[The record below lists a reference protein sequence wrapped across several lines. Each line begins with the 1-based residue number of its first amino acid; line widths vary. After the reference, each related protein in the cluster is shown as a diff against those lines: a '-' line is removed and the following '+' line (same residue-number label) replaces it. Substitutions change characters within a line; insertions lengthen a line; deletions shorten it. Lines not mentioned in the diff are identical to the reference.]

1 MLDNPAKPKY
11 PVPDSRMF
19 ICPQCQTSNPDF
31 AAACSHCHTPVAS
44 DNTQT
49 LIATDASGP
58 AVGSDFGP
66 RYHIEALLGEG
77 GMGRV
82 YKAYDRELNRTIA
95 IKIMRAGMIA
105 DPNALN
111 RFKQE
116 LVLASKISHKHI
128 LRIHDLGEVNGHKFI
143 TMAYVEGHDLAQV
156 IRQNSPLPL
165 DRVVNFAAQLADA
178 LAAAHAEGVVHR
190 DLKPQNILVD
200 QSDQIYISDFGL
212 ARSFA
217 EGAVGMTQTG
227 AFLGTPRYMSPEQAE
242 AKAADGRSDLYAY
255 GLILYEMATGDVP
268 FTGKTTLEL
277 MYQRVREKPKNPK
290 LQNPSLP
297 NWLVAVIL
305 RCLEKDPAAR
315 YQNAYEV
322 LTDLK
327 ASEAPGR
334 ASRIIS
340 RKGASIQIALPQ
352 FARRGWAWI
361 AGGVAAAILIAAA
374 LPSVRHSI
382 FGHASSAAHSEI
394 AGVPPI
400 SHGRYVAVLPLQVL
414 GESSQLGYVAKGIEE
429 ALSAKLFQLKDVHVA
444 PEDAADQ
451 ISQSQPLPKIA
462 RALGANLLI
471 RGVLQGSGDKIRIVL
486 NLENVADNK
495 TLWSREFDGVTAD
508 LFTLEDQIYTQ
519 LVAGMHVSPTSD
531 ELASAETRPTDNIA
545 AYDLYLRGRNA
556 LRGHDSESIQSALN
570 YFDQA
575 AKSDPRF
582 ALAYTGVADASLR
595 MYKIKKDPFWTQK
608 ALVAAQQAQQL
619 NDKLPEVH
627 ATLGSVYRTTGKY
640 SESIAELERALSL
653 APNSDDF
660 YRRLGDVY
668 LDSGKSAQAL
678 EAYQKAVK
686 LNPYYWVD
694 ENALGA
700 AYAQVADYAKALQAF
715 QQVTVL
721 EPDVDAGFEN
731 VGNMYLQ
738 QGKYQE
744 SIPYF
749 QKAIQ
754 IEPYFT
760 TYTNLGTSYFML
772 KQYSQ
777 SVAMFEKAVEL
788 NPNDADVVLNL
799 ADAYRGLGQQDQARS
814 AYLRTISTGFKE
826 LETNPQDANAMS
838 DIALAYAKTGNAS
851 QALKFIRQARGIDKG
866 NVSYIYAEAEISAIV
881 GQTAN
886 ALSCLKQALSKNY
899 PAEYAAGDGDL
910 KNLNGK
916 PEFQALLKQY
926 ASNKP

>member
-1 MLDNPAKPKY
+1 ML
-11 PVPDSRMF
+11 
-19 ICPQCQTSNPDF
+19 ICPQCQTPNPDF
-31 AAACSHCHTPVAS
+31 AASCSHCHTPVTS
-44 DNTQT
+44 DSTET
-49 LIATDASGP
+49 LIATDPGGP
-58 AVGSDFGP
+58 AIGSDFGP
-66 RYHIEALLGEG
+66 RYHIESLLGEG

-82 YKAYDRELNRTIA
+82 YKANDRELSRTIA
-95 IKIMRAGMIA
+95 IKIMRGGMIA

-156 IRQNSPLPL
+156 IRENSPLPL
-165 DRVVNFAAQLADA
+165 DRVVKFATQLADA

-200 QSDQIYISDFGL
+200 QNDQVYISDFGL

-242 AKAADGRSDLYAY
+242 AKPTDGRSDLYAY
-255 GLILYEMATGDVP
+255 GLILYEMVTGDVP

-277 MYQRVREKPKNPK
+277 MYQRVREKPRNPK
-290 LQNPSLP
+290 SLNPSVP
-297 NWLVAVIL
+297 NWLVAIIL
-305 RCLEKDPAAR
+305 RCLEKDPSAR
-315 YQNAYEV
+315 YQNAYEI
-322 LTDLK
+322 LADLK
-327 ASEAPGR
+327 ASEGPGGTPRVFSR
-334 ASRIIS
+334 A
-340 RKGASIQIALPQ
+340 GTSIQIAVPQ
-352 FARRGWAWI
+352 FATRRWMWI
-361 AGGVAAAILIAAA
+361 GGGIAIAVLIAAA
-374 LPSVRHSI
+374 LPAVRHAM
-382 FGHASSAAHSEI
+382 FGHAGSAAHTSI
-394 AGVPPI
+394 AGVPPLAN
-400 SHGRYVAVLPLQVL
+400 GRFIAVLPLQIL
-414 GESSQLGYVAKGIEE
+414 GDSSQLDYVAKGIEE
-429 ALSAKLFQLKDVHVA
+429 ALSAKLFQLKNVRVA

-451 ISQSQPLPKIA
+451 INQSQPLPKIA
-462 RALGANLLI
+462 RALGANLLV
-471 RGVLQGSGDKIRIVL
+471 RGTLQGAGNKIRIVL
-486 NLENVADNK
+486 NVEDVADNK
-495 TLWSREFDGVTAD
+495 TLWSREFDGVTGD
-508 LFTLEDQIYTQ
+508 LFTLEDQIYSQ
-519 LVAGMHVSPTSD
+519 LVAGLDVTPTSD
-531 ELASAETRPTDNIA
+531 ELASAESRPTDNIA

-556 LRGHDSESIQSALN
+556 LRSHDSKSIQSALDF
-570 YFDQA
+570 FDQA
-575 AKSDPRF
+575 AKADPRF

-619 NDKLPEVH
+619 NDALAEVH
-627 ATLGSVYRTTGKY
+627 ATLGSVYRATGKY
-640 SESIAELERALSL
+640 SESIAELRRALSL

-668 LDSGKSAQAL
+668 LDSGATAQAL

-694 ENALGA
+694 QNALGA
-700 AYAQVADYAKALQAF
+700 AYAQVSDYAKALQAF

-738 QGKYQE
+738 QGRYQE

-760 TYTNLGTSYFML
+760 TYANLGISYFML
-772 KQYSQ
+772 KQYSPA
-777 SVAMFEKAVEL
+777 VEMFEKAVEL
-788 NPNDADVVLNL
+788 NPKDADVILNL
-799 ADAYRGLGQQDQARS
+799 ADAYRGLGQQDQARN

-826 LETNPQDANAMS
+826 LETNPQDANVMS

-886 ALSCLKQALSKNY
+886 ALACLKQALAKNY

-910 KNLNGK
+910 KNLSGK
-916 PEFQALLKQY
+916 PEFKALLKQY
-926 ASNKP
+926 ASK

>member
-1 MLDNPAKPKY
+1 ML
-11 PVPDSRMF
+11 
-19 ICPQCQTSNPDF
+19 ICPQCRTPNPDF
-31 AAACSHCHTPVAS
+31 AANCSQCHSPVSIETSA
-44 DNTQT
+44 T
-49 LIATDASGP
+49 LQGFDPGAMSI
-58 AVGSDFGP
+58 GSDFGP

-82 YKAYDRELNRTIA
+82 YRAYDRELNRTIA
-95 IKIMRAGMIA
+95 LKVVREGMVA
-105 DPNALN
+105 DLNALN

-128 LRIHDLGEVNGHKFI
+128 LRIHDLGEVNGRKFI
-143 TMAYVEGHDLAQV
+143 TMAYVEGQDLHQI
-156 IRQNSPLPL
+156 IRENPKITLE
-165 DRVVNFAAQLADA
+165 RVVNFATQLADA

-200 QSDQIYISDFGL
+200 KNDQIYVSDFGL

-242 AKAADGRSDLYAY
+242 ARPTDGRSDLYAY
-255 GLILYEMATGDVP
+255 GLILYELATGDVP

-277 MYQRVREKPKNPK
+277 MYQRVRERPKNPK
-290 LQNPSLP
+290 LLNPTIP
-297 NWLVAVIL
+297 NWLVAIIM

-315 YQNAYEV
+315 YQNAYEI
-322 LTDLK
+322 LADLK
-327 ASEAPGR
+327 ASETPGG
-334 ASRIIS
+334 ASRVIT
-340 RKGASIQIALPQ
+340 RTGTSIQIALPE
-352 FARRGWAWI
+352 FARHRWVWI
-361 AGGVAAAILIAAA
+361 AGGAAAVLLIAAA
-374 LPSVRHSI
+374 IPQVRRSLFRHRGPAGHSN
-382 FGHASSAAHSEI
+382 I
-394 AGVPPI
+394 AGIPPL
-400 SHGRYVAVLPLQVL
+400 SNGRFITVLPLQIL
-414 GESSQLGYVAKGIEE
+414 GGSSQLDYVAKGIEE
-429 ALSAKLFQLKDVHVA
+429 ALSAKLFQLKDVRVA

-451 ISQSQPLPKIA
+451 TNQNQPLPKIA
-462 RALGANLLI
+462 RSLGANLLVH
-471 RGVLQGSGDKIRIVL
+471 GVLQGAGDRIRVVM
-486 NLENVADNK
+486 NLQDVADGK
-495 TLWSREFDGVTAD
+495 TLWSREFDGVTGD
-508 LFTLEDQIYTQ
+508 LFTIEDQIYSQ
-519 LVAGMHVSPTSD
+519 LVAGLDVSPTSD
-531 ELASAETRPTDNIA
+531 ELASAEARPTDNIA

-556 LRGHDSESIQSALN
+556 LRGHDGKSIQSALD

-627 ATLGSVYRTTGKY
+627 ATLGSVYRATGKY
-640 SESIAELERALSL
+640 SESIAELKRALAL

-668 LDSGKSAQAL
+668 LDSGDAAGAL
-678 EAYQKAVK
+678 GAYQKAVK

-700 AYAQVADYAKALQAF
+700 AYAQMADYPKALQAF
-715 QQVTVL
+715 RQVTVL

-738 QGKYQE
+738 QGQYQQ

-749 QKAIQ
+749 QKALQ

-760 TYTNLGTSYFML
+760 TYTNLGTSYFMT
-772 KQYSQ
+772 KQYPEA
-777 SVAMFEKAVEL
+777 VEMFEKAVEL

-799 ADAYRGLGQQDQARS
+799 ADAYRGLGQQDKARA
-814 AYLRTISTGFKE
+814 AYLRTISTGFKQ
-826 LETNPQDANAMS
+826 LETNPQDASVMS

-851 QALKFIRQARGIDKG
+851 QALRFIRQAQGIDKG
-866 NVSYIYAEAEISAIV
+866 NVSYVYAEAEISAIL
-881 GQTAN
+881 GHTAD
-886 ALSCLKQALSKNY
+886 ALSCLKQALERHY
-899 PAEYAAGDGDL
+899 PAEYAAGDEDL
-910 KNLNGK
+910 KNLNSEPQFK
-916 PEFQALLKQY
+916 ALLKQY
-926 ASNKP
+926 ASKKQ